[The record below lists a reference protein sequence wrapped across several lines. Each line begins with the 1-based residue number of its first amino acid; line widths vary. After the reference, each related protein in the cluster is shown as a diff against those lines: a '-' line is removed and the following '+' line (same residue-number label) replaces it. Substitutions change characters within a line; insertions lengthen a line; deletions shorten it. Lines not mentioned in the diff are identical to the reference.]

1 MKEDR
6 THYGSKEQPRG
17 DSLMSAG
24 EEKFW
29 AEKLNI
35 RFVTLILILCYQFI
49 IKKRYSYESTR
60 NSHSPVLAQKKGA

>member
-17 DSLMSAG
+17 DSLMSAA
-24 EEKFW
+24 EDKFW
-29 AEKLNI
+29 TEKLNI

-49 IKKRYSYESTR
+49 IKKRYSYESNR
-60 NSHSPVLAQKKGA
+60 NSHSHAVGQKEGA